1 MKSQKWKGV
10 QPEWITTQDEE
21 SKNTHQISLFE
32 EKKRKTILYF
42 TVEANEMQ
50 EMVWEK
56 GAVSSAVTGL
66 KPTNFYT

>member
-1 MKSQKWKGV
+1 MKKV
-10 QPEWITTQDEE
+10 RTPTRF
-21 SKNTHQISLFE
+21 HYFE

>member
-10 QPEWITTQDEE
+10 QPEWITTQDEK